1 MQAIKL
7 DIEQGSPEWLTLRR
21 TKITATDAPVIMRAS
36 EYETPAQ
43 LWRRKLSGEERPET
57 EAMRQGR
64 ELEPLLRRQATE
76 MLGIELAPAVV
87 VAKRRPWQMASLD
100 GFNET
105 DGVAV
110 EIKTTS
116 SAAIMHARSA
126 DEALAAMPKSWLW
139 QVLHQRDVLGLDR
152 DRVSY
157 LFVAHREK
165 DVILD
170 RVELRML
177 PIMIVESSVTT
188 LMATRLPCSGHPA
201 LRLSLS
207 FDRVEMRAR
216 EKSFLHCIE
225 TRELSDAFRDT
236 IEMQDATW
244 ASLAEEY
251 RDAMR
256 AKREA
261 EERVTQLRR
270 ELERLALL
278 KAGERDTQALAVEGA
293 GVRVSW
299 YYRRGAIDYSAIP
312 ELKGLDL
319 EPYRKRGSLV
329 TRIDVKDEE
338 A

>member
-1 MQAIKL
+1 MKAIKL

-64 ELEPLLRRQATE
+64 ELEQGLREWASDWLCVPFE
-76 MLGIELAPAVV
+76 PAVLV
-87 VAKRRPWQMASLD
+87 SEERPWQMASLD
-100 GFNET
+100 GFALSE
-105 DGVAV
+105 GKPLLLEV
-110 EIKTTS
+110 KTTS
-116 SAAIMHARSA
+116 RTDLVCPRSA
-126 DEALAAMPKSWLW
+126 LHFLDEMPDAWIW
-139 QVLHQRDVLGLDR
+139 QVLHQRDVAGLPR
-152 DRVSY
+152 NAPSY
-157 LFVAHREK
+157 LVVGYRGDGVLADAVWPVVIRECERSDEFDVDEVCVAGGVAAIWIPRGK
-165 DVILD
+165 
-170 RVELRML
+170 R
-177 PIMIVESSVTT
+177 
-188 LMATRLPCSGHPA
+188 A
-201 LRLSLS
+201 
-207 FDRVEMRAR
+207 EMRAR
-216 EKSFLHCIE
+216 EKSFLQCIE
-225 TRELSDAFRDT
+225 SGELTDEWRDT

-244 ASLAEEY
+244 ASLADEY

-261 EERVTQLRR
+261 EERVTRLRE

-278 KAGERDTQALAVEGA
+278 KAGESDTQALAVEGA

-299 YYRRGAIDYSAIP
+299 YYRRGTIDYSAIP

-319 EPYRKRGSLV
+319 EPYRKRGSIV

>member
-1 MQAIKL
+1 MKAIKL
-7 DIEQGSPEWLTLRR
+7 DIEQGSPEWLALRR

-64 ELEPLLRRQATE
+64 ELEQGLREWASDWLCVPFE
-76 MLGIELAPAVV
+76 PAVLV
-87 VAKRRPWQMASLD
+87 SEERPWQMASLD
-100 GFNET
+100 GF
-105 DGVAV
+105 AV
-110 EIKTTS
+110 VEGKPMTLEIKTTNRS
-116 SAAIMHARSA
+116 DLLCPRSA
-126 DEALAAMPKSWLW
+126 REFLDSLPRSWLF
-139 QVLHQRDVLGLDR
+139 QVLHQRDVIGMDPLVPSYLVLARRGDGGTEAAPLLVHVCERDGDAIAIDRSR
-152 DRVSY
+152 DRRAQFLVGVPLGY
-157 LFVAHREK
+157 RA
-165 DVILD
+165 
-170 RVELRML
+170 
-177 PIMIVESSVTT
+177 
-188 LMATRLPCSGHPA
+188 
-201 LRLSLS
+201 
-207 FDRVEMRAR
+207 EMRAR
-216 EKSFLHCIE
+216 EQAFLRCIE
-225 TRELSDAFRDT
+225 TRELTDEWRDT

-244 ASLAEEY
+244 ASLADEY

-261 EERVTQLRR
+261 EERVTRLRE

-278 KAGERDTQALAVEGA
+278 KAGESDTQALAVEGA

-329 TRIDVKDEE
+329 TRIDVQEE